1 MVGHWLP
8 ASASRLRW
16 RPACSMMFERNA
28 RAAVKFL
35 PPDQAREAQGVATD
49 ALEYIGMVVEFDG
62 WDDLSYD
69 YVGRFA
75 AQDTPEKVAFVRKS
89 LLVAQRDLD
98 KLLNF
103 FTDADLKLAREYFV
117 MYYGGQ

>member
-1 MVGHWLP
+1 
-8 ASASRLRW
+8 
-16 RPACSMMFERNA
+16 MMFEKNA
-28 RAAVKFL
+28 RAATKFL
-35 PPDQAREAQGVATD
+35 PPAEAREAQRVATD
-49 ALEYIGMVVEFDG
+49 ALEYIGMVIEFDG

-75 AQDTPEKVAFVRKS
+75 AQDTPEKVEFVKRS

-103 FTDADLKLAREYFV
+103 FSAADLQLAREYFV
-117 MYYGGQ
+117 MYYGGSQ